1 MRYEMNENGNDCGCG
16 SGCGCGHGGMNGGM
30 RGGMRG
36 RMGMHMHGMGTSS
49 DMDSMDEMGPL
60 HKERLIEKLKLYKED
75 LEEQA
80 KFIAKRIDEIQKGS
94 SESEGKDE

>member
-1 MRYEMNENGNDCGCG
+1 M
-16 SGCGCGHGGMNGGM
+16 HGGM
-30 RGGMRG
+30 RRH
-36 RMGMHMHGMGTSS
+36 MGMHMHGMGMGFGM
-49 DMDSMDEMGPL
+49 MDCMEEMGPL

-94 SESEGKDE
+94 SESEEKDE